1 MSKVKVRCTVCG
13 KWFQSANA
21 KDTVCPDCTQK
32 AKKEKLA
39 RTSPSVTNTNTGQA
53 SRPVP
58 PPPKPKPV
66 QSGTNQWLD
75 TLSDVKVGQPEPP
88 PARPKLP
95 TPPVARD
102 NRGPEPGNERGQGGP
117 GGYRDR
123 DERGPGGPGNYREN
137 RGPGGYRDRD
147 ERGQGGPGNYREDRS
162 PGGPGGPRPY
172 QENRGPSGYREGG
185 YRGPGTYRP
194 GAGPGNYPG
203 TFGSRPRQ
211 PIEGG
216 LARGPYPGAGADSRF
231 DRSRPDGPGMRGKP
245 GSPRPKVRT
254 PKPPPAPKP
263 PREKVPPPPPF
274 QPTPEQITQVEMR
287 YLELATPAEFDG
299 IRTQIAQELSIPK
312 SAIKKIIKDLRDRQ
326 HIPSWWEVQT
336 YKGSGEEMERIKEAY
351 LPLLPLPDVG
361 VHKTIAE
368 QLSLKPAAVYQA
380 IKQIRLEMN
389 LPQYNDPTLHSLS
402 TTKPNEQEQAGGIS
416 AAEQPIEA
424 KGIEEAVGTSE
435 VPALTATTEPPIT
448 SETTTLAE
456 AETPAQAEE
465 VNAATADVMPEGVVV
480 ADITVEAVDV
490 AEPSTTAAE
499 A

>member
-39 RTSPSVTNTNTGQA
+39 KTSPSMTNTNTGQA

-58 PPPKPKPV
+58 PPPKPKQT

-88 PARPKLP
+88 PTRPKLP
-95 TPPVARD
+95 TPPVSRD
-102 NRGPEPGNERGQGGP
+102 NRDSEPGNERGQGGP

-123 DERGPGGPGNYREN
+123 DERGPGNYREN

-147 ERGQGGPGNYREDRS
+147 ERG
-162 PGGPGGPRPY
+162 PGGPRPY
-172 QENRGPSGYREGG
+172 QENRENRGPGGYREGG
-185 YRGPGTYRP
+185 YRGPGAYRP
-194 GAGPGNYPG
+194 NPGSYPG
-203 TFGSRPRQ
+203 TFGSRPRE
-211 PIEGG
+211 PMEGG
-216 LARGPYPGAGADSRF
+216 PGRGPYPGGSGDSRF
-231 DRSRPDGPGMRGKP
+231 DRPRPGGPGMRGKP
-245 GSPRPKVRT
+245 GGPRPKAKM
-254 PKPPPAPKP
+254 PKPPSAPKP
-263 PREKVPPPPPF
+263 KREKIPPPPPF
-274 QPTPEQITQVEMR
+274 QPTPEQVTQVETR

-299 IRTQIAQELSIPK
+299 IRTQIAQELGIPK
-312 SAIKKIIKDLRDRQ
+312 SAVKKIIKELRDRQ

-336 YKGSGEEMERIKEAY
+336 YKGSNEELERIKEVY

-368 QLSLKPAAVYQA
+368 QLSLKPATVYQA

-389 LPQYNDPTLHSLS
+389 LPQYNDPVLHGLS
-402 TTKPNEQEQAGGIS
+402 APKAAEQEQTEGTPAM
-416 AAEQPIEA
+416 EQPAEA
-424 KGIEEAVGTSE
+424 KDKADSV
-435 VPALTATTEPPIT
+435 ATTEPAR
-448 SETTTLAE
+448 SLETTTMAE

-465 VNAATADVMPEGVVV
+465 AKTGATDALPESVVV
-480 ADITVEAVDV
+480 ADITVEAVDA
-490 AEPSTTAAE
+490 AEPSTTSAE

>member
-39 RTSPSVTNTNTGQA
+39 KTSPSVTTTNTGQA

-88 PARPKLP
+88 PTRPKLP

-123 DERGPGGPGNYREN
+123 DERGQSGPGNYREN

-147 ERGQGGPGNYREDRS
+147 ERGQGGPG
-162 PGGPGGPRPY
+162 GPGGSRPY
-172 QENRGPSGYREGG
+172 QENRGPGSYREGG
-185 YRGPGTYRP
+185 YRGPGAYRP

-211 PIEGG
+211 PMEGG
-216 LARGPYPGAGADSRF
+216 PGRGPYPGAGDDSRF
-231 DRSRPDGPGMRGKP
+231 DRSRPGGPGMRSKP

-263 PREKVPPPPPF
+263 PREKIPPPPPF
-274 QPTPEQITQVEMR
+274 QPTPEQITQVEIR

-312 SAIKKIIKDLRDRQ
+312 SAVKKIIKDLRDRQ

-361 VHKTIAE
+361 VHKAIAE

-389 LPQYNDPTLHSLS
+389 LPQYNDPTLHGLL
-402 TTKPNEQEQAGGIS
+402 TTKFAKQEEETPPAEPPNEAKDIEQT
-416 AAEQPIEA
+416 
-424 KGIEEAVGTSE
+424 VGTSE
-435 VPALTATTEPPIT
+435 ASALTATTEPTLT
-448 SETTTLAE
+448 SETTTMVA
-456 AETPAQAEE
+456 AETPAQVEE
-465 VNAATADVMPEGVVV
+465 ADTIATDGVPASITV
-480 ADITVEAVDV
+480 ADITVETVDR
-490 AEPSTTAAE
+490 AEPSTTSAE